1 MRFLDEFLQITD
13 DGTLRIP
20 KRVIEKY
27 GIKKVFIGSG
37 NPDRE
42 IKL

>member
-1 MRFLDEFLQITD
+1 MRFLSEFLQITD

-20 KRVIEKY
+20 KRILEKY

-37 NPDRE
+37 NPDKTIE
-42 IKL
+42 V